1 MVLEQYADDAPA
13 MASLAFPELS
23 HTPDTLSESVP
34 AVVHPLD
41 VSRAGQRATTVA
53 VSLSRSLGWRL
64 VVVDGGSHGLDLEMV
79 AAGAA
84 DARAGLIV
92 MSATPA
98 QARAV
103 CALTSCPVVVA
114 PTGEQVPRVA
124 EGPMLCFLDPT
135 PDAGHIAWTA
145 TRFALELGVTLQLVH
160 IAPGAAAIDLPA
172 TVENAGATLL
182 AVGADSSSVLIDL
195 VLGSADVPAMLIP
208 TGLARRHGP
217 EGAAHAPDA
226 REAVSPWRPAAV
238 RDWRPAALGH

>member
-1 MVLEQYADDAPA
+1 MVLEPHADDAPA
-13 MASLAFPELS
+13 MASLVFPEVS
-23 HTPDTLSESVP
+23 HASDNAHSEGAP

-41 VSRAGQRATTVA
+41 VSRAGQRVATVA

-92 MSATPA
+92 MSVTAA
-98 QARAV
+98 HARV
-103 CALTSCPVVVA
+103 LGDLTSCPVVVA
-114 PTGEQVPRVA
+114 GTGEEVQRVA
-124 EGPMLCFLDPT
+124 QGPMLCFLDPT
-135 PDAGHIAWTA
+135 PDAAHIAWTA

-160 IAPGAAAIDLPA
+160 IAPGAAPIDFPAI
-172 TVENAGATLL
+172 VEDAGATLL
-182 AVGADSSSVLIDL
+182 AVGADSSSALIDL

-208 TGLARRHGP
+208 AGLARRHGLR
-217 EGAAHAPDA
+217 ATYASDA
-226 REAVSPWRPAAV
+226 REPVRPWRPAAV